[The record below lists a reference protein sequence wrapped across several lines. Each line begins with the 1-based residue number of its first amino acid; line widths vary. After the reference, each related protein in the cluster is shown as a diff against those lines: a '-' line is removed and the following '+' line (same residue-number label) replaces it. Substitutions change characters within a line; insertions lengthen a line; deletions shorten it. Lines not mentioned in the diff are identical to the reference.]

1 MVGTPTRQ
9 ATSPSPPGDTHQPAS
24 PGSADPVALLGP
36 LVREHRTRWTYVLA
50 VVTLAL
56 VLGGM
61 GALGAVR
68 LASRAGEDPS
78 TETWILGLLTTVPF
92 LLGAA
97 LAGVWAAR
105 RIQRVIRL
113 HHGGLHYRDAKGERA
128 VPWRSVDG
136 VYQRI
141 VRVHRAG
148 EDVDVRDEYTI
159 GLHDGTALEIDYHF
173 DEVEAFG
180 SAVTAAVTDLLLPVH
195 REALRAGETLDFGP
209 IRLGADGVHTGDR
222 HLPWDEVESISWKAG
237 ILASDT
243 AFLMVRRRGGLLAW
257 AKVPV
262 ERIKN
267 YPVLMAIAADMGKAD

>member
-1 MVGTPTRQ
+1 MVGAPPRH
-9 ATSPSPPGDTHQPAS
+9 ATSPSPPGDPQEAAP
-24 PGSADPVALLGP
+24 PGGADPVALLGP
-36 LVREHRTRWTYVLA
+36 LVREHRTRWSYVLA

-61 GALGAVR
+61 GVLGAVR
-68 LASRAGEDPS
+68 FAERASEDPS
-78 TETWILGLLTTVPF
+78 RDTWILGLLTTAPF

-105 RIQRVIRL
+105 RIHKVVRL
-113 HHGGLHYRDAKGERA
+113 HHGGLHHRDAKGERA

-159 GLHDGTALEIDYHF
+159 ALRDGTALEIDYHF

-180 SAVTAAVTDLLLPVH
+180 SAVTAAVTELLLPVH
-195 REALRAGETLDFGP
+195 RDALRAGETLDFGP
-209 IRLGADGVHTGDR
+209 IRLDAGGVHTGDR
-222 HLPWDEVESISWKAG
+222 RLPWDEVESISWKAG

-262 ERIKN
+262 EQIKN